1 MHGFWVSNWGNWI
14 SLGGLAVS
22 LVGLVVIF
30 FQARKARIASQA
42 AEKVATQTSE
52 RIARYLQTVSLERAV
67 ASVQR
72 VKLLHRFGQWE
83 ASLEQYQILR
93 TLITGIIS
101 RMRSDNDQ
109 NRSVLITDQAL
120 LRTIE
125 REVTEQVNQG
135 SQPNMS
141 ANFHQAVDQIQ
152 SDLESLTGGNESEDA
167 PREQK

>member
-1 MHGFWVSNWGNWI
+1 MDGFWASNWV

-22 LVGLVVIF
+22 VVGLVVIF
-30 FQARKARIASQA
+30 FQARKAKIASQA
-42 AEKVATQTSE
+42 AEKVARQTSG
-52 RIARYLQTVSLERAV
+52 RIARYLQAVSLERAI
-67 ASVQR
+67 ASIQR

-93 TLITGIIS
+93 TLITEIIS

-109 NRSVLITDQAL
+109 NRRVLITDQAL

-125 REVTEQVNQG
+125 RVVSEQVNQA

-141 ANFHQAVDQIQ
+141 ANFHQTVDQIQ
-152 SDLESLTGGNESEDA
+152 SDLESLIGGNESGDA
-167 PREQK
+167 PREQ

>member
-14 SLGGLAVS
+14 SLAGLFVS
-22 LVGLVVIF
+22 SVGLVVIF
-30 FQARKARIASQA
+30 LQARKARIASQA

-52 RIARYLQTVSLERAV
+52 RIARYLQAVSLERAI

-83 ASLEQYQILR
+83 ASLEQHQILR
-93 TLITGIIS
+93 TLITGIVS
-101 RMRSDNDQ
+101 RMRPDNNQ
-109 NRSVLITDQAL
+109 NRSVLITDQHL

-125 REVTEQVNQG
+125 RAVAEQVNQG
-135 SQPNMS
+135 NQPNMA
-141 ANFHQAVDQIQ
+141 ANFYQAVDQIQ
-152 SDLESLTGGNESEDA
+152 SDLESLIGGDESGDA